1 MNTFSSDNARSL
13 IYGARTSHLLW
24 LTSLV
29 TVVVLAGALWPFHVF
44 AQQKQPAPGA
54 QATRS
59 AQQDQTTKHP
69 PLRIAIVDSQR
80 VIFSVPEGIM
90 AKKNLEKEF
99 QAKQEALQKEGEE
112 IQKLSQQLQNSSS
125 VISEAKKKELSAE
138 FQTKLMTFQKKE
150 VQLRQEMRQKEL
162 QATQKITQKI
172 VELAKQ
178 IAEEKNYF
186 VVYEKSQ
193 SGLIYLKEYA
203 DITEDIILAYA
214 QVPSTD
220 TVAPGKQDK
229 ASPSPTKT
237 PKNP

>member
-1 MNTFSSDNARSL
+1 MNIFAYQTALRASAVAL
-13 IYGARTSHLLW
+13 ACLL
-24 LTSLV
+24 LP
-29 TVVVLAGALWPFHVF
+29 AQVF
-44 AQQKQPAPGA
+44 AQQQKKATPASEQHEQIA
-54 QATRS
+54 QKA
-59 AQQDQTTKHP
+59 

-99 QAKQEALQKEGEE
+99 QAKQQALQKEGEE
-112 IQKLSQQLQNSSS
+112 IQKLSQKLQDSSS
-125 VISEAKKKELSAE
+125 VISEEKKKELSTE

-172 VELAKQ
+172 VELAKE
-178 IAEEKNYF
+178 IAQKKDYF

-214 QVPSTD
+214 QVPAADKKDTSTSKK
-220 TVAPGKQDK
+220 TQESGKKNSEKKEPAPSKK
-229 ASPSPTKT
+229 SP
-237 PKNP
+237 